1 MAWMS
6 GFFVA
11 APSLRAVT
19 VVSAACLVSACMTAK
34 LEESRMLDTH
44 IADGEAVVLLAKP
57 HVDGAAAEDEFMD
70 CVGDRIARNSGIRV
84 QDNEE

>member
-34 LEESRMLDTH
+34 LEESRTLETG
-44 IADGEAVVLLAKP
+44 IATGEAVVLLAQP
-57 HVDGAAAEDEFMD
+57 HVEPKTTRRVRMKRGSGLASAAGMPPL
-70 CVGDRIARNSGIRV
+70 
-84 QDNEE
+84 